1 LYYNEKDIFEL
12 LLQKI
17 DNLTYITPN
26 GAEARF
32 SMDENSGLYDVDLKY
47 VKGALHKLADE
58 LELIEI
64 VSEADVSHK
73 DFVNSADAGDMQ
85 KFYYDKE
92 YEFVIKINNREFGR
106 YFNGYLEYHKGMIN
120 YNIEE
125 SPIAKSDNSNNS
137 ESVVIEYKNREL
149 ILNHIILLANPDFS
163 SENDIVCEELFKNVG
178 KVLTRKDLEEVLKQP
193 LKKDLNKIAEQL
205 GFKKDIRKVFLSVS
219 KTSICLKTTSL
230 SKEDL
235 DNLNIKYLRL

>member
-1 LYYNEKDIFEL
+1 LYYNEKEIFEL

-17 DNLTYITPN
+17 ENLTYITPS

-47 VKGALHKLADE
+47 VKGALHKIAEE

-73 DFVNSADAGDMQ
+73 DYANSANGGEMQ

-92 YEFVIKINNREFGR
+92 YEFVIRINNRAFGR
-106 YFNGYLEYHKGMIN
+106 YFNGYLEYNKGMIN

-125 SPIAKSDNSNNS
+125 KSISSDIDLSN
-137 ESVVIEYKNREL
+137 EGLTLEYKNREL
-149 ILNHIILLANPDFS
+149 ILNNIILLANPDFN
-163 SENDIVCEELFKNVG
+163 SENDIVCEELFKNIG
-178 KVLTRKDLEEVLKQP
+178 KVLTRKDLEKALKQP

-219 KTSICLKTTSL
+219 KTSICLKKTSV

-235 DNLNIKYLRL
+235 SNLNIKYLRL

>member
-1 LYYNEKDIFEL
+1 MYYNEKEIFEL

-17 DNLTYITPN
+17 DNLTYITPD

-73 DFVNSADAGDMQ
+73 DYVNSANAGEMQ
-85 KFYYDKE
+85 KYYYDKE
-92 YEFVIKINNREFGR
+92 YEFVIRINNYKFGR
-106 YFNGYLEYHKGMIN
+106 YFNGYLEYNRGMIN
-120 YNIEE
+120 YNVEE
-125 SPIAKSDNSNNS
+125 SPVAKNDNLSGEN
-137 ESVVIEYKNREL
+137 VVIEYKNREL
-149 ILNHIILLANPDFS
+149 ILNNIILLANPDFN

-178 KVLTRKDLEEVLKQP
+178 KVLTRQDLEEVLKQP

-219 KTSICLKTTSL
+219 KTSICLKKTSL

>member
-1 LYYNEKDIFEL
+1 MYYNEKEIFEL

-17 DNLTYITPN
+17 GNLTYITPD

-73 DFVNSADAGDMQ
+73 DYANSTNAGEMQ

-92 YEFVIKINNREFGR
+92 YEFVIRINNRAFGR
-106 YFNGYLEYHKGMIN
+106 YFDGYLEYNKGMIN

-125 SPIAKSDNSNNS
+125 KPISSDIDLNK
-137 ESVVIEYKNREL
+137 EGLTLEYKNREL
-149 ILNHIILLANPDFS
+149 ILNNIILLANPDFN

-178 KVLTRKDLEEVLKQP
+178 KVLTRQDLEEVLKQP

-219 KTSICLKTTSL
+219 KTSICLKKTSL

-235 DNLNIKYLRL
+235 SNLNIKYLRL